1 MGNYLSIDFCFHPF
15 YNNDNPPCF
24 ICKKKIDNC
33 DLVTCVRCKITLHY
47 LCEEQQIYEGKN
59 KYTKC
64 PNCHRQGSLGISF
77 EK

>member
-1 MGNYLSIDFCFHPF
+1 MGNYIPIDFCFLPF
-15 YNNDNPPCF
+15 YNKENPPCF
-24 ICKKKIDNC
+24 ICKKKIDSC

-47 LCEEQQIYEGKN
+47 LCEEKQNYEGKN

-64 PNCHRQGSLGISF
+64 PNCHRLGCLGISF